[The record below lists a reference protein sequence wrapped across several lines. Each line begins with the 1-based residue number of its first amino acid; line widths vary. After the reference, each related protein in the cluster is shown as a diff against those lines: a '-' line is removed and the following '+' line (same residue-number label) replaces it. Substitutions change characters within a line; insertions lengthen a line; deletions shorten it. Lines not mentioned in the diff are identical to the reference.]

1 MVVNCGFFNTGIFA
15 NAMPMMVMPQ
25 INFAN
30 PFAGSLF
37 AAPLPYCPVPTFFPP
52 VFNPMMN
59 FFNGFLPTFPSFNFN
74 TNVTTNTPA
83 ATNPKPQG
91 VGDLISEGY
100 AKTKKVV
107 KKVVNKV
114 TNFASSMVNNAK
126 KYLGFNE
133 KDGSYKKFTH
143 GRTEAWCADF
153 VSYVA
158 RESGKTGFDFPAVQG
173 IWDWGVANG
182 KFSKTAKVGDAVIF
196 KGVDKKGKRVSHTGI
211 VTAIENG
218 KIKTIEGNASN
229 SVAERT
235 YDLNDSKI
243 TGYVTIA

>member
-25 INFAN
+25 ISFAN

-37 AAPLPYCPVPTFFPP
+37 ASPMAYCPVPTFVPP
-52 VFNPMMN
+52 VFNPIMN
-59 FFNGFLPTFPSFNFN
+59 FFNNFIPTFPTFNFN
-74 TNVTTNTPA
+74 TNFAP

-91 VGDLISEGY
+91 VGEFITEGY
-100 AKTKKVV
+100 AKAKNFGKKVI
-107 KKVVNKV
+107 NKIS
-114 TNFASSMVNNAK
+114 NFASSMVANAK
-126 KYLGFNE
+126 KYLGYNE
-133 KDGSYKKFTH
+133 KDGSYKKFTQ

-158 RESGKTGFDFPAVQG
+158 RESGKTGFNFPSVQG
-173 IWDWGVANG
+173 IWDWGVQNG

-211 VTAIENG
+211 VTSIENG

-229 SVAERT
+229 KVCERT

-243 TGYVTIA
+243 TGYVSIA